1 MGTPVKLSQAKQGSP
16 KMLTKTVLAGIRR
29 AALLSAQRNFGASAV
44 LSQKAATDTIQ
55 QLFLEKTREYA
66 KKAQATGGQ
75 DFAKFPSFTYSD
87 PTLEEV
93 GVPPSDKVAVAE
105 EGIQTETKEK
115 REYYYWENVDE

>member
-1 MGTPVKLSQAKQGSP
+1 MILSCI
-16 KMLTKTVLAGIRR
+16 LV
-29 AALLSAQRNFGASAV
+29 
-44 LSQKAATDTIQ
+44 
-55 QLFLEKTREYA
+55 
-66 KKAQATGGQ
+66 
-75 DFAKFPSFTYSD
+75 D